1 MASKVRKQGWQRS
14 SFSPYQFN
22 RTADFGTSES
32 VEDEYTGDAT
42 PQFKKLARLHFARRN
57 QTVADRYQAAGTTYE
72 DTTMIAI
79 RHNRDLSGVQPLY
92 VKYND
97 MLYSV
102 ISYSVND
109 DTYNSY
115 DLLTI
120 KHVNKI
126 V

>member
-1 MASKVRKQGWQRS
+1 MAGRVNPWQKS
-14 SFSPYQFN
+14 QFSPYQFN
-22 RTADFGTSES
+22 HTAEFGTSETI
-32 VEDEYTGDAT
+32 EDEYTGDAT
-42 PQFKKLARLHFARRN
+42 PQFNKLARLHFARRN

-120 KHVNKI
+120 KHVDKI

>member
-22 RTADFGTSES
+22 HIADFGTSNTI
-32 VEDEYTGDAT
+32 EDEYTGDST
-42 PQFKKLARLHFARRN
+42 PAFKKLARLHFARRN
-57 QTVADRYQAAGTTYE
+57 QTIADRYQAAGTTYE

-79 RHNRDLSGVQPLY
+79 RHNRTLSAVKPLY
-92 VKYND
+92 VSYND

-115 DLLTI
+115 DLLTL
-120 KHVNKI
+120 KHIDMI

>member
-1 MASKVRKQGWQRS
+1 MAGRVNPWQKS
-14 SFSPYQFN
+14 HFSPYEFN
-22 RTADFGTSES
+22 HQAEFGTSQS
-32 VEDEYTGDAT
+32 VEDEYTGDST
-42 PQFKKLARLHFARRN
+42 PAFKKLARLHFARRN
-57 QTVADRYQAAGTTYE
+57 QTIADRYQAAGTTYE

-79 RHNRDLSGVQPLY
+79 RHNKSLSAVKPLY

-115 DLLTI
+115 DLLTL
-120 KHVNKI
+120 KHIDKI